1 MAAGA
6 TNEELIERLQ
16 AAGEGAPDAAAI
28 MGQLWEQ
35 NAGLVR
41 LTVHRVTGLNRGEP
55 GFEDMEQQ
63 AYFGFHAAAYS
74 YDPAAGL
81 AFSTVFP
88 KRIKWELYR
97 YYERD
102 SFTVRVPAFMRR
114 RLKRCAEIRRQLETA
129 TGRAVTYEAALS
141 TMGLHPAA
149 VAGTLAALRKLETAS
164 LDAPRGD
171 DTDRDGDSVS
181 LLDKLADGADIEAD
195 VIERVWQRELHA
207 ALVTAL
213 QDVPDDA
220 KGIISRHYF
229 SGMSIGH
236 MAQEYGI
243 TKQAVYDREQKAF
256 QSIRAGRYGAELAG
270 FMPSISK
277 KERADRWI
285 KRDREAVT
293 RLQLSDTEKE
303 LLAL

>member
-1 MAAGA
+1 MAK
-6 TNEELIERLQ
+6 NEKLIERLQ
-16 AAGEGAPDAAAI
+16 AAGEGTPDAAAI
-28 MGQLWEQ
+28 MGQLWEL

-55 GFEDMEQQ
+55 GYEDMEQQ

-74 YDPAAGL
+74 YDLAAGL

-114 RLKRCAEIRRQLETA
+114 RLKECAETRRRLETERGHGI
-129 TGRAVTYEAALS
+129 TNETALNA
-141 TMGLHPAA
+141 MGLPPAA
-149 VAGTLAALRKLETAS
+149 IASALAAFRKLQTTS
-164 LDAPRGD
+164 LDAPCGD
-171 DTDRDGDSVS
+171 DTDGDGAA
-181 LLDKLADGADIEAD
+181 LLDIVADGSNMEDIIIGRE
-195 VIERVWQRELHA
+195 WQRELHA
-207 ALVTAL
+207 ILIEAL
-213 QDVPDDA
+213 QDVQEEVR
-220 KGIISRHYF
+220 GIISRHYF
-229 SGMSIGH
+229 SGIPVGR

-243 TKQAVYDREQKAF
+243 TKQAVYDREKKAF
-256 QSIRAGRYGAELAG
+256 QSIRAGRYGADLAE

-277 KERADRWI
+277 KNRADRQI
-285 KRDREAVT
+285 QRDRAVVAQ
-293 RLQLSDTEKE
+293 LQLSDTEKE

>member
-1 MAAGA
+1 MA
-6 TNEELIERLQ
+6 TNKELVKRLQ
-16 AAGEGAPDAAAI
+16 VAGEGTPEAAVI
-28 MGQLWEQ
+28 MGELWGR

-74 YDPAAGL
+74 YDPTEGL
-81 AFSTVFP
+81 AFSTVYTN
-88 KRIKWELYR
+88 RIKWELYR

-114 RLKRCAEIRRQLETA
+114 RLKKCSEIRRRLEA
-129 TGRAVTYEAALS
+129 ETGRAVTYEAALS
-141 TMGLHPAA
+141 TMGLHPTA
-149 VAGTLAALRKLETAS
+149 VAGTLAALRKLEMAS
-164 LDAPRGD
+164 LDAPCGD
-171 DTDRDGDSVS
+171 DTNGDGDSVS

-207 ALVTAL
+207 ALVAAL
-213 QDVPDDA
+213 QGVQEDA
-220 KGIISRHYF
+220 RGIISRHYF

-236 MAQEYGI
+236 MAREYGI

-256 QSIRAGRYGAELAG
+256 QAIRAGRYGAELSE
-270 FMPSISK
+270 FMPTTSSY
-277 KERADRWI
+277 ERARWCI
-285 KRDREAVT
+285 EQTKREIE
-293 RLQLSDTEKE
+293 RLQLADDEME